1 MSLSDYDTVIGLE
14 THVQLATRT
23 KMFCG
28 CRNTFGE
35 APNSVTCPVCLG
47 LPGALPVA
55 NAEAFRLAMKNHP
68 SIKILQE
75 RVEQAKVARYK
86 SWTMVKPTAYAQPN
100 FSIYDHESIIPA
112 SALGAGGGQKV
123 PDIVFQKK
131 YQWGFLGSIKLPL
144 VLAPAYPAI
153 QAAYKQVEIIQLTK
167 VRSTQEFLLQVARAY
182 YAVVSQKEILRS
194 LGTKVGLDEKH
205 HAAAKAK
212 VEVGQEARSIALR
225 ADLVLTQ
232 DKQKLLVAK
241 NSLQAAKLQ
250 LAILLGIPGPV
261 EVERPAEPP
270 TPTGS
275 YKEQLQ
281 RAIQQRKDYRA
292 ASVGIEAAQ
301 KGRTS
306 VWLQFLPTLDLS
318 WNYRWTQAAGFV
330 GDQDTWYFLFNLNMP
345 LYDGGARYAGLKKS
359 ASQIREA
366 RLKVKALRASIA
378 SDIVSQRSNLIS
390 AEAGLVSAAKAVKL
404 ARATTDDM
412 NASYDVGAVTQ
423 LDALDASQRLL
434 EAEIQLVSAKF
445 QRDITRLSLAHAMGA
460 FGTKGGR

>member
-1 MSLSDYDTVIGLE
+1 MAAERDQKMS
-14 THVQLATRT
+14 QMRFAATIL
-23 KMFCG
+23 FSSLLLWA
-28 CRNTFGE
+28 
-35 APNSVTCPVCLG
+35 APARAERVVKL
-47 LPGALPVA
+47 
-55 NAEAFRLAMKNHP
+55 AEAFRLAMKNHP

-366 RLKVKALRASIA
+366 RLKVKALRAS
-378 SDIVSQRSNLIS
+378 R
-390 AEAGLVSAAKAVKL
+390 
-404 ARATTDDM
+404 
-412 NASYDVGAVTQ
+412 
-423 LDALDASQRLL
+423 
-434 EAEIQLVSAKF
+434 
-445 QRDITRLSLAHAMGA
+445 
-460 FGTKGGR
+460 

>member
-1 MSLSDYDTVIGLE
+1 MAAERDQKMS
-14 THVQLATRT
+14 QMRFAATIL
-23 KMFCG
+23 FSSLLLWA
-28 CRNTFGE
+28 
-35 APNSVTCPVCLG
+35 APARAERVVKL
-47 LPGALPVA
+47 
-55 NAEAFRLAMKNHP
+55 AEAFRLAMKNHP

-86 SWTMVKPTAYAQPN
+86 SWTVVKPTAYAQPN

-404 ARATTDDM
+404 ARATTDDK